1 MRPLH
6 LRIRYLGLAFLG
18 GALGA
23 GLRYG
28 LTLLLPGAGQGRGA
42 VLVANVLGAFLLG
55 LLLEGLAMRGPDQ
68 GIRRTGRIL
77 VGTGLLGGFTTYSTL
92 SETTVQLLGER
103 GLGVGLAYPAATLVL
118 GLTAAFLG
126 VALGHRLV
134 APASPER
141 EVQDA

>member
-6 LRIRYLGLAFLG
+6 LRFRYLGLAFLG
-18 GALGA
+18 GAVGT

-42 VLVANVLGAFLLG
+42 VLLANVLGAFLLG

-77 VGTGLLGGFTTYSTL
+77 VGTGLLGDVERGDVRPLAGQAQGRAATDAGSGTRDDDAATGKSQHC
-92 SETTVQLLGER
+92 VLLG
-103 GLGVGLAYPAATLVL
+103 GCPAVSR
-118 GLTAAFLG
+118 AA
-126 VALGHRLV
+126 A
-134 APASPER
+134 
-141 EVQDA
+141 